1 MNLMLASHECTCADM
16 LWDLSLVAGLVRRE
30 PLGRGL
36 DRRCEV
42 GCLLHVNFGPG
53 KCHKGRRA
61 KAWAAAAAAEL

>member
-42 GCLLHVNFGPG
+42 GCLLHVNFEA
-53 KCHKGRRA
+53 CN
-61 KAWAAAAAAEL
+61 

>member
-16 LWDLSLVAGLVRRE
+16 LRDLSLVAGLVRRE

-42 GCLLHVNFGPG
+42 GCLLHLNFSLVVVVSSCPNYNNC
-53 KCHKGRRA
+53 KP
-61 KAWAAAAAAEL
+61 

>member
-42 GCLLHVNFGPG
+42 GCLLHLNFEAP
-53 KCHKGRRA
+53 KIRPMSTDPLASH
-61 KAWAAAAAAEL
+61 E